1 MMSKVGNEV
10 VEVPT
15 GIELNEKDYCICL
28 LSTIKDME
36 KNYVI
41 AMTEASNDWLYD
53 QYKSIFDEISKLQR
67 ELYNLMF
74 KKGWY
79 QLETVD
85 SKKLSEKYSLLDD
98 DYKSLSD

>member
-1 MMSKVGNEV
+1 MSKVGNEV
-10 VEVPT
+10 MEVPK
-15 GIELNEKDYCICL
+15 GIELNEKDYCTCL
-28 LSTIKDME
+28 LSTLKDME

-41 AMTEASNDWLYD
+41 AMTEASNDWLFE
-53 QYKSIFDEISKLQR
+53 QYKAIFLEISNLQR

-79 QLETVD
+79 QLEVVD
-85 SKKLSEKYSLLDD
+85 SKKLNEKYSMLDN

>member
-10 VEVPT
+10 VEVPK
-15 GIELNEKDYCICL
+15 GIELNEKDYCTCL

-36 KNYVI
+36 KNYVV
-41 AMTEASNDWLYD
+41 AMTEASNDWLYK
-53 QYKSIFDEISKLQR
+53 QYEKVFKEISKLQR

-85 SKKLSEKYSLLDD
+85 TKKLTEKYNMLDT